1 MNIFDFISQDEIE
14 DLPDDDPQL
23 AFMTFVRIAQRRL
36 GDKVAKHDDGNQS
49 GWEIISDARHGFMN
63 VVIAAA
69 KKYEIEPLASLEVP
83 RISEFGDKIHQ
94 QLKADLDH
102 YLTQLV
108 LDNSSR
114 AKRDSVSVPPELK
127 ESIRKYTYN
136 LRKLIEKADDIDEA
150 LRQDLLRRLSQFEAE
165 LDKKRLS
172 LLNVALLAIALLG
185 APGALWTSADV
196 ATKLVTN
203 ILRVVGEA
211 KRVEDAQRQLPSPE
225 PPKAITGP
233 RRNEV
238 NAEPMRERMETL
250 PDMNDE
256 VPF

>member
-1 MNIFDFISQDEIE
+1 MNIFDFITQEEID

-36 GDKVAKHDDGNQS
+36 GQRIAELDDGQS
-49 GWEIISDARHGFMN
+49 WEQINDARHGFMN

-69 KKYEIEPLASLEVP
+69 KKYEIEPLASIEVP
-83 RISEFGDKIHQ
+83 RVDKFGASEHQ
-94 QLKADLDH
+94 QFKADLDH
-102 YLTQLV
+102 YFTQLL

-114 AKRDSVSVPPELK
+114 AKRDSVSISPELK

-150 LRQDLLRRLSQFEAE
+150 LRQDLLRRLSEFEAG
-165 LDKKRLS
+165 LDKKRLN
-172 LLNVALLAIALLG
+172 LLSVTLLAITLLG
-185 APGALWTSADV
+185 APGALWASADI

-233 RRNEV
+233 RRSDV
-238 NAEPMRERMETL
+238 KPEPMREHMGTL
-250 PDMNDE
+250 PEMNDE